1 MEGLK
6 DKITEAVNILTER
19 SRISNIM
26 VGLSGGKDSLC
37 LCQLVKMAGI
47 KNVGYFHMDFL
58 PNLRVEDDFLRY
70 PCERFGIDIESIER
84 VQSEHFYKCMRYSL
98 YTWYSK
104 SAKKD
109 FPNISRTEIYNFIGR
124 KHNATVAT
132 GVKIADSMQME
143 RMVTLNRGTCIYPIK
158 HWNMKDVF
166 AFMNEYKIGIPPLTK
181 MGVRGVGL
189 DQYDLHM
196 IEKYYPDDLE
206 KIEEIF
212 PFCRALILPYKYFGL
227 KESVRLA

>member
-1 MEGLK
+1 MTGLSAK
-6 DKITEAVNILTER
+6 VDEAIQILTDR

-26 VGLSGGKDSLC
+26 VALSGGKDSLC
-37 LCQLVKMAGI
+37 LCELVSMAGI
-47 KNVGYFHMDFL
+47 QNVGYFHMDFL
-58 PNLRVEDDFLRY
+58 PGLRVEEDFLRY
-70 PCERFGIDIESIER
+70 PCQRFGIDYDSIER
-84 VQSEHFYKCMRYSL
+84 VQGDHFYNNMRYCF

-109 FPNISRTEIYNFIGR
+109 FPNITRTDIFNYIAK
-124 KHNATVAT
+124 KHKATVAT

-143 RMVTLNRGTCIYPIK
+143 RMITLNRGTCIYPMK
-158 HWNMKDVF
+158 HWDIKDVF
-166 AFMNEYKIGIPPLTK
+166 AFMNERKISIPPLTK

-206 KIEEIF
+206 RIEEVF
-212 PFCRALILPYKYFGL
+212 PFCRAAILPYKYFGL